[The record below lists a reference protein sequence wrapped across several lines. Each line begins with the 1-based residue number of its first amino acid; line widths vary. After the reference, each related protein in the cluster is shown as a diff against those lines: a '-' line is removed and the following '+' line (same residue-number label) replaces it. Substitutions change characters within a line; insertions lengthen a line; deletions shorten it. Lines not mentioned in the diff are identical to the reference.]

1 MGDFQTNIQNWV
13 SLDNKIKQ
21 HQAEVKQLRE
31 TRNNLSDNIFGYAEQ
46 NNLENAVIQIS
57 DGKLK
62 FQNVKST
69 SPLTF
74 VLLKECLNECIQD
87 SEKVES
93 LIQYIKS
100 KRTSRINYD
109 IKRTYRKDA

>member
-46 NNLENAVIQIS
+46 NNLENAVIEIS

-62 FQNVKST
+62 FQNTKVT

-74 VLLKECLNECIQD
+74 KLVENCLLECIPNE
-87 SEKVES
+87 EKVKS
-93 LIQYIKS
+93 LMKYIKS
-100 KRTSRINYD
+100 KRDIKFVND
-109 IKRTYRKDA
+109 IKRSYIK